1 MPASPA
7 LPASATPALPRDQP
21 RRTRI
26 VVCSGVDCAGL
37 GSGAALLE
45 IEELCAELTD
55 ESARP
60 SVQSGVCTLQ
70 CANAPVVNVQPSLLP
85 TRHHSKVDGPQ
96 RCAEVVAD
104 AAPTPNAAAARGLM
118 LRRADGLRW
127 SALRQHARRRCGTRE
142 QHGLARQL
150 ALALQAEASAAAHDP
165 ALRARAERRAARLAR
180 LSAGT

>member
-1 MPASPA
+1 MCNTA
-7 LPASATPALPRDQP
+7 LRAAAEHVRVVSGAGHGPRS
-21 RRTRI
+21 RLL
-26 VVCSGVDCAGL
+26 AGL

-70 CANAPVVNVQPSLLP
+70 CANAPVVYVQPSLLP

-127 SALRQHARRRCGTRE
+127 SALRQHAPGTDMELRVPLAGGVGATVSARVATRRGLNIAVPKRSAIGIEAAKRE
-142 QHGLARQL
+142 VVR
-150 ALALQAEASAAAHDP
+150 
-165 ALRARAERRAARLAR
+165 
-180 LSAGT
+180 